1 MKNRQL
7 QGFGYIAAIVI
18 VVVLAA
24 LGVAAARLSTT
35 QQTGANQDLLSSR
48 AWQAARAGTEWG
60 MYRALR
66 SQNCAAAT
74 TINVGNGFNV
84 TVSCASTVFFEGEME
99 DPANPGAFL
108 PQGKTS
114 YTITA
119 VACNSAA
126 CPDIARVTGLDYTE
140 RSRVVTACSLNNAA
154 GLATGTPC

>member
-1 MKNRQL
+1 MKNRYQ

-35 QQTGANQDLLSSR
+35 QQTGANQDVLSAR

-66 SQNCAAAT
+66 NQNCAAAT
-74 TINVGNGFNV
+74 TINMGNGFNV
-84 TVSCASTVFFEGEME
+84 TVNCAASTFFEGELE
-99 DPANPGAFL
+99 NPPGTYL

-119 VACNSAA
+119 TACNSAA
-126 CPDIARVTGLDYTE
+126 CPDNARVADLEYTE
-140 RSRVVTACSLNNAA
+140 RRRVVTACALNNAS
-154 GLATGTPC
+154 GQPTSTPC

>member
-1 MKNRQL
+1 MNKRRQ

-18 VVVLAA
+18 VVVLSA

-66 SQNCAAAT
+66 QQSCAAAT

-84 TVSCASTVFFEGEME
+84 TVKCDSAVFFEGEVE
-99 DPANPGAFL
+99 NPPGTVQPQSKTAF
-108 PQGKTS
+108 
-114 YTITA
+114 TITA
-119 VACNSAA
+119 TACNSAA
-126 CPDIARVTGLDYTE
+126 CPDNARAVDLEYTE
-140 RSRVVTACSLNNAA
+140 RSRVVTACSLNDAA
-154 GLATGTPC
+154 NKPNGKPC

>member
-1 MKNRQL
+1 MKNRHQ
-7 QGFGYIAAIVI
+7 QGFGYIAAIVV

-66 SQNCAAAT
+66 NQSCAAAT
-74 TINVGNGFNV
+74 TINMGNGFNV
-84 TVSCASTVFFEGEME
+84 TVRCVAAAFFEGEVE
-99 DPANPGAFL
+99 NPPGTYL
-108 PQGKTS
+108 PQGKTAF
-114 YTITA
+114 TITA

-126 CPDIARVTGLDYTE
+126 CPDNARAADLEYTE
-140 RSRVVTACSLNNAA
+140 RSRQVTACALNNAA
-154 GLATGTPC
+154 GQPTGTPC